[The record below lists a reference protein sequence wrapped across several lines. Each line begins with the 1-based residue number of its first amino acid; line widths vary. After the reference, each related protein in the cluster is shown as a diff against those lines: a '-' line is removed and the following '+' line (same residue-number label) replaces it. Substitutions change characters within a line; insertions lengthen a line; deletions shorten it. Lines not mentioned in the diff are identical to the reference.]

1 VNKRITS
8 RMYYCADCAVDLT
21 SSQRGRD
28 YNGEIYC
35 VTLHNTVG
43 DTLSTLWLA
52 CGVCNGG
59 QIVTRFSLFWGKL

>member
-1 VNKRITS
+1 
-8 RMYYCADCAVDLT
+8 MYYCADCAVDLT

-43 DTLSTLWLA
+43 DTLSTL
-52 CGVCNGG
+52 
-59 QIVTRFSLFWGKL
+59 